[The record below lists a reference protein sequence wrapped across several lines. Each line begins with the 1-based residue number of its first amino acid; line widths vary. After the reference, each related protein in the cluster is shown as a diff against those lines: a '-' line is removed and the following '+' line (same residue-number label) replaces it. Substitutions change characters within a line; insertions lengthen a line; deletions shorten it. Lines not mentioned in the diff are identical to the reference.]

1 MTYLRGKP
9 HPLSFTSGANL
20 TVQPSIGH
28 SKRSGALSFIAS
40 KLMLFFCHICF
51 LFCWYSSTL
60 KFFIK

>member
-9 HPLSFTSGANL
+9 HPSSFTSGANL

-28 SKRSGALSFIAS
+28 SKRSGSLSFIAS

-51 LFCWYSSTL
+51 LL
-60 KFFIK
+60 KYC